1 LASFSTRRRE
11 QEAHEL
17 ARGVAQIEAV
27 VEPEDAVDDIAGDRA
42 FRRQFFA
49 EAGKKLVEHLA
60 AAGEQ
65 AVRMTPLRHAFA
77 RFAKLRERVA
87 LDYRYL
93 IEVIGE
99 RARRQQAAH
108 ARADD
113 DRMTTE
119 MCHDTGSSS
128 LGICRLWQ
136 DTGGRG
142 FGFAWPPVDGFAV
155 RIRSASTPHFS
166 VKT

>member
-1 LASFSTRRRE
+1 
-11 QEAHEL
+11 
-17 ARGVAQIEAV
+17 
-27 VEPEDAVDDIAGDRA
+27 
-42 FRRQFFA
+42 
-49 EAGKKLVEHLA
+49 
-60 AAGEQ
+60 
-65 AVRMTPLRHAFA
+65 MTPLRHPFA

-142 FGFAWPPVDGFAV
+142 FGFAWPPVDGFAA